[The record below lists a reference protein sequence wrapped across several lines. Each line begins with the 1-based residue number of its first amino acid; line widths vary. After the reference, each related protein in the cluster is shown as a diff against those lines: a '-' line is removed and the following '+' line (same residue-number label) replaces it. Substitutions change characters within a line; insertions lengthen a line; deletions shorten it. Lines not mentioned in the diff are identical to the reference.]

1 MFSSDAVLLAG
12 GHAACLDLPTPIQL
26 PVPYVAQGGH
36 IRIGSRS
43 SSCLMAFR
51 TPLLHPRPSPHPLPQ
66 GHRRHLLPCTSLNG
80 DPTLGITC
88 AIISSDLPVAE
99 MTLKLTSDLL
109 DLRMLPTAVQNLRE
123 ALTRCPAF
131 SAFLP
136 FLPHRFSF

>member
-1 MFSSDAVLLAG
+1 MLSSDAVLLAG
-12 GHAACLDLPTPIQL
+12 GHAVCLDLPTPIQL
-26 PVPYVAQGGH
+26 PVWARGGH

-51 TPLLHPRPSPHPLPQ
+51 IPLLHPRPSPHPLPQ

-88 AIISSDLPVAE
+88 AIISSDLLVAK
-99 MTLKLTSDLL
+99 MALKLTFDLL
-109 DLRMLPTAVQNLRE
+109 DLRMLRTAVQNLRE
-123 ALTRCPAF
+123 ALTRCPAS